1 MKELNLDNSTNYTY
15 HVFLKFPQLHTRWL
29 RENYKTRETQCLYLK
44 DNETNLRYS
53 EIIDDDDGK
62 NAQTELLF

>member
-1 MKELNLDNSTNYTY
+1 MFFLNSLNYIRGDCE
-15 HVFLKFPQLHTRWL
+15 KII
-29 RENYKTRETQCLYLK
+29 KTRETQCLYLK